1 MRNKLKIF
9 FVSFAVILTLLNN
22 QPCAAFCSLPFR
34 ATACFQKL
42 HESATNSISTPE
54 NQQSAGAAPFQPGSH
69 QELMYTLG
77 VNLAR
82 QLGDISPL
90 VENGEELSNVA
101 KGVLDVIVGRL
112 DEAQQAKLL
121 IANKE
126 RLNALLTERSWVL
139 AAINY
144 VIHWEYSCFFFTITI
159 FFTFHKRN
167 NLKKVLVETGQAMLN
182 QMKEVEGTSILDS
195 GVVLH
200 LLEPG
205 PEGPG
210 RGVRPTTAST
220 VKVHYQGTLP
230 DGTVFD
236 SSMGGEPV
244 NIALGQVIP
253 GWKEA
258 LLKMHE
264 GETAMIGIPPSAAY
278 GDNVSR
284 IYAQVFC
291 PKTIHLFLEILL
303 RFLICTYD
311 RLR

>member
-1 MRNKLKIF
+1 
-9 FVSFAVILTLLNN
+9 
-22 QPCAAFCSLPFR
+22 
-34 ATACFQKL
+34 
-42 HESATNSISTPE
+42 
-54 NQQSAGAAPFQPGSH
+54 
-69 QELMYTLG
+69 
-77 VNLAR
+77 
-82 QLGDISPL
+82 
-90 VENGEELSNVA
+90 
-101 KGVLDVIVGRL
+101 
-112 DEAQQAKLL
+112 
-121 IANKE
+121 
-126 RLNALLTERSWVL
+126 
-139 AAINY
+139 
-144 VIHWEYSCFFFTITI
+144 
-159 FFTFHKRN
+159 
-167 NLKKVLVETGQAMLN
+167 MLN

-195 GVVLH
+195 GVVIH

-284 IYAQVFC
+284 IHAEFFVRKQRYFVS
-291 PKTIHLFLEILL
+291 EIQLSY
-303 RFLICTYD
+303 LICTYD

>member
-1 MRNKLKIF
+1 
-9 FVSFAVILTLLNN
+9 
-22 QPCAAFCSLPFR
+22 
-34 ATACFQKL
+34 
-42 HESATNSISTPE
+42 
-54 NQQSAGAAPFQPGSH
+54 
-69 QELMYTLG
+69 
-77 VNLAR
+77 
-82 QLGDISPL
+82 
-90 VENGEELSNVA
+90 
-101 KGVLDVIVGRL
+101 
-112 DEAQQAKLL
+112 
-121 IANKE
+121 
-126 RLNALLTERSWVL
+126 
-139 AAINY
+139 
-144 VIHWEYSCFFFTITI
+144 
-159 FFTFHKRN
+159 
-167 NLKKVLVETGQAMLN
+167 VLVETGQAMLN

-278 GDNVSR
+278 GDNGSPDGR
-284 IYAQVFC
+284 IPGGATVFFKVQLIKVLSAGVGGSAKLFGADGKELSS
-291 PKTIHLFLEILL
+291 PKQSSIGSAKSGLL
-303 RFLICTYD
+303 GANGLP
-311 RLR
+311 L